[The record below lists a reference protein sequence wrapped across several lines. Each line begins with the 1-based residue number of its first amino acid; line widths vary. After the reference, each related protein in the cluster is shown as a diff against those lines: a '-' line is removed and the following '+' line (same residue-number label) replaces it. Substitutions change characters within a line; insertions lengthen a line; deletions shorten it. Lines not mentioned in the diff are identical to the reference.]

1 MITVYSWAEAPEE
14 LKALSDHGGDEEHV
28 IVATGH
34 GYINEVMS
42 MRDDFD
48 AVVQVL
54 DRWDLGRGTEHVIEI
69 GDEDSALVYITAHA

>member
-34 GYINEVMS
+34 ADLVEIMKIHHMFEAVIQGLDKWELGIGTVHKIN
-42 MRDDFD
+42 
-48 AVVQVL
+48 
-54 DRWDLGRGTEHVIEI
+54 I
-69 GDEDSALVYITAHA
+69 DEATALVYITAHA